1 MHSTGIR
8 AMGVLMDRIVTRS
21 MAQPNS
27 ATHLLRSLKNIAPYC
42 RWTEGV
48 WEDVGLAWNEIE
60 QTPRHI
66 RQLSQL
72 LCQLDYN
79 ATVVQRSE
87 G

>member
-1 MHSTGIR
+1 MHSAGIR

-27 ATHLLRSLKNIAPYC
+27 STHQLHSLKNIAPEC
-42 RWTEGV
+42 CWTEGV
-48 WEDVGLAWNEIE
+48 WKDLGLAWNEVE

-66 RQLSQL
+66 RNLSQL

-79 ATVVQRSE
+79 ATAAQRSL